1 MVRDQ
6 QPAAATPFSGG
17 LEPAT
22 FHAGPAQQEALAR
35 LEWLVAE
42 RQRCGLVVA
51 APGMGKSHLLAT
63 AARRLGGLGAEVA
76 VLSLRGMPEG
86 EWIELLLER
95 LPLHPLSRAEP
106 IRPWQ
111 KLEHRL
117 RENAL
122 MERTTALFFDDI
134 DHGPADALEG
144 IARLVA
150 AVEPKFSHTLVV
162 ATATPAGLGRLPE
175 AIHHRASVRTELA
188 AWSDRETGDY
198 LAAELDRAGA
208 DAATFTPE
216 AVTTLARFA
225 CGTPRVVVQ
234 LARLAHAAATGDGVD
249 RVDAAMVERVWRE
262 LAPNPP
268 SGTHAADGAG
278 DMPPES
284 SATPALP
291 RVRVVRRLWG

>member
-6 QPAAATPFSGG
+6 PPSAATPFGGG

-63 AARRLGGLGAEVA
+63 AARRLAGLGAEVT

-95 LPLHPLSRAEP
+95 LPLHPLSRAEA

-122 MERTTALFFDDI
+122 MERTTALLFDDI
-134 DHGPADALEG
+134 DHGPTDAREG

-162 ATATPAGLGRLPE
+162 ATTTPAGLGRLPE
-175 AIHHRASVRTELA
+175 AIPHRAAVRTELT
-188 AWSDRETGDY
+188 AWTDRDTADY
-198 LAAELDRAGA
+198 LAAELGRVGAGGL
-208 DAATFTPE
+208 TFTPE
-216 AVTTLARFA
+216 AAATLARFA
-225 CGTPRVVVQ
+225 GGTPRVVVQ
-234 LARLAHAAATGDGVD
+234 LARLAHAAASGDGVA

-262 LAPNPP
+262 LAPSTP
-268 SGTHAADGAG
+268 GVAQAADDSG
-278 DMPPES
+278 DVQPASPAMPH
-284 SATPALP
+284 
-291 RVRVVRRLWG
+291 VRVVRRLWG